1 MLMIRFARR
10 GKKNSPFFRILVSE
24 KTKDLYGTALEE
36 LGWYNPATPGKP
48 SELNED
54 RIRHWL
60 SRGAKASPA
69 VHNLLLA
76 KKVIEGKKTP
86 VYSPKKGAKKDSA
99 AS

>member
-10 GKKNSPFFRILVSE
+10 GKKNSPFFRVLVSE

-36 LGWYNPATPGKP
+36 VGWYSSAAPGKP

-54 RIRHWL
+54 RIRYWL
-60 SRGAKASPA
+60 SHGAQASPA

-76 KKVIEGKKTP
+76 KKVIEGKKVP
-86 VYSPKKGAKKDSA
+86 VYSPKKSAKKE
-99 AS
+99 